1 MGATKDDWSKKIK
14 NEVNVE
20 RDSPTAKN
28 LLETA
33 ISLLRN
39 QVLPNTPVSQK
50 LNLLMI
56 SNAMAIGARELNE
69 SIELEEATSS
79 DLKRLYPDK
88 IQNNIAEL
96 NSILS
101 SDIRSG
107 KFDDSDAVYSVLL
120 DNTRRRLEIS
130 NPRHLRNSESR

>member
-1 MGATKDDWSKKIK
+1 M
-14 NEVNVE
+14 EQ
-20 RDSPTAKN
+20 DSPTAKA

-39 QVLPNTPVSQK
+39 QVLPNTPAAQK

-56 SNAMAIGARELNE
+56 ANAMAIAAREFE
-69 SIELEEATSS
+69 GSSELDVSAMS

-88 IQNNIAEL
+88 VRDDFAEL

-107 KFDDSDAVYSVLL
+107 KFDDSDAVYSILVE
-120 DNTRRRLEIS
+120 NTRRRLKIS
-130 NPRHLRNSESR
+130 NPRHLSYSESR

>member
-1 MGATKDDWSKKIK
+1 M
-14 NEVNVE
+14 E
-20 RDSPTAKN
+20 RDSPTAKD

-39 QVLPNTPVSQK
+39 QVLPNTPTSQK

-56 SNAMAIGARELNE
+56 SSAMAIAARELNG
-69 SIELEEATSS
+69 SIELEVTTISN
-79 DLKRLYPDK
+79 LKRLYPNEMREDF
-88 IQNNIAEL
+88 AEL
-96 NSILS
+96 KSILS

-120 DNTRRRLEIS
+120 ENTRRRLEIS
-130 NPRHLRNSESR
+130 NPRYLKYSESK

>member
-1 MGATKDDWSKKIK
+1 M
-14 NEVNVE
+14 E

-33 ISLLRN
+33 ITLLRN

-56 SNAMAIGARELNE
+56 ANAMAVAAREFNG
-69 SIELEEATSS
+69 SSELEVAAMS

-88 IQNNIAEL
+88 MRDDFAEL

-101 SDIRSG
+101 SDIRFG

-130 NPRHLRNSESR
+130 NPRHFETFERD

>member
-1 MGATKDDWSKKIK
+1 MEK
-14 NEVNVE
+14 
-20 RDSPTAKN
+20 DSPTAKA

-39 QVLPNTPVSQK
+39 QVLPNTPAAQK

-56 SNAMAIGARELNE
+56 ANAMAIAARELNE

-88 IQNNIAEL
+88 IQNNVAEL

-130 NPRHLRNSESR
+130 NPRHLETSEKD

>member
-1 MGATKDDWSKKIK
+1 M
-14 NEVNVE
+14 E
-20 RDSPTAKN
+20 RDSPTAKD

-39 QVLPNTPVSQK
+39 QVLPNTPTSQK

-56 SNAMAIGARELNE
+56 SSAMAIAARELNG
-69 SIELEEATSS
+69 SIELEVTTISN
-79 DLKRLYPDK
+79 LKRLYPNEMREDF
-88 IQNNIAEL
+88 AEL
-96 NSILS
+96 KSILS

-120 DNTRRRLEIS
+120 ENTRRRLEIS
-130 NPRHLRNSESR
+130 NPRHLKYSESK